1 MVDETLL
8 NLAFELTDE
17 AEGYLDNGDCS
28 EAILKFQQALD
39 LFQKAGLD
47 AIKFEKARQ
56 MILKRQKKA
65 IDLDQDKK
73 REKREKKEKNKI
85 TAQNGEV
92 SISSAI
98 KPGEDQNLVN
108 DGLELLEEAEDLLD
122 AGKYNEALQKFYS
135 ASEILKNA
143 GWSQEQLKNIQNIIK
158 TITEMLQQPGQFEQS
173 EQPESGLEPRQE
185 PRQEPTRP
193 KSLFV
198 PTFMKTNQGD
208 IVQPNHKHAQS
219 KDRAYIPSYL
229 KVQGEQPDFVPEQ
242 ERRHQPQR
250 DQKLQSQS
258 GYQPS
263 FLKSGQDDY
272 TPTEI
277 SNLQKSREKSKK
289 SYIPTFAKQEDAS
302 AEFDG
307 KSVKKAINLVQ
318 DGKPVDFNEISANL
332 AESEHKT
339 SSNSSISPTSPSSP
353 SSSITPNTP
362 MFVIV
367 EKRKSVEIKA
377 QNMIELFK
385 KKRDEQNS
393 NLESVFG
400 IIDKIH
406 DNEQNRNFNLA
417 LTQLNSGIEK
427 IKQISGWT
435 DQATVLYAW
444 LIVLKEKQRINFDPR
459 DENIIFDF
467 GKIRSDFNKI
477 MEDSLALSSSEVTIS
492 FNDLINQELT
502 SKQLYKSKIEN
513 DSEIQDIISQ
523 LLTEAKSLTDKENY
537 VEAIAKYNKTSLLFN
552 NLEWYQ
558 QIKQI
563 REIIE
568 ELAIIRKMNDQVL
581 TKIQGKSIEG
591 LEVKQIKSVVAK
603 DFKNRQERI
612 ESLEDQKGKQHSV
625 QDDAFS
631 MINKAEKLFHSQN
644 YDESIGLYKKAVNL
658 LLTVGWESQI
668 PIIHDRIS
676 EIRHERDKFIQQVQN
691 AYQDELDRKEE
702 TRKLQ
707 DQFQQLIQD
716 KIEKGPLDKSLDKEE
731 LQQGYEVHRQ
741 NLESIQKQ
749 ITLLLESAE
758 NYSNVHQFTQAYETI
773 AEAKTIMLEHNWK
786 DQLPFLEGF
795 SSRIKQ
801 TEEDYKKKLKIR
813 KDYEEKVMQK
823 QLEFENFL
831 KDQSLVIEKDRAEK
845 QTKLMEFQ
853 SKQKE
858 QHQLREDAFNLME
871 EAEKSMA
878 KNKFEEAVELYQRAN
893 QLFLELGWNIDIN
906 SQIQKVTRVKTNYM
920 RHIKVKEDMRKSQIE
935 NQRKIE
941 QKKVMKKAEVDNA
954 FSDVKSMLRAMK
966 DPKKTKEDIDKE
978 RKIKEI
984 SSKKEAE
991 VKAKAKKELNEF
1003 RKMIKDTK
1011 KK

>member
-17 AEGYLDNGDCS
+17 AEDYLDNENYS

-56 MILKRQKKA
+56 MILKRQRKA
-65 IDLDQDKK
+65 MDLDQDKK
-73 REKREKKEKNKI
+73 KKI
-85 TAQNGEV
+85 TPKEEIAEPMLRKQGIDE
-92 SISSAI
+92 
-98 KPGEDQNLVN
+98 NLVN
-108 DGLELLEEAEDLLD
+108 EGLELLEKAENVLD
-122 AGKYNEALQKFYS
+122 TGNYNESLQMFNSALG
-135 ASEILKNA
+135 ILKKA
-143 GWSQEQLKNIQNIIK
+143 GWTQEQLKNIQNIVN
-158 TITEMLQQPGQFEQS
+158 TISEML
-173 EQPESGLEPRQE
+173 EQPEQLEQPERGKSQGSA
-185 PRQEPTRP
+185 QP

-198 PTFMKTNQGD
+198 PTYMQTNQED
-208 IVQPNHKHAQS
+208 IIQSNHRQPTS
-219 KDRAYIPSYL
+219 KASQAYIPSYL
-229 KVQGEQPDFVPEQ
+229 KVQGEQPDYIPEQ
-242 ERRHQPQR
+242 ERRHQA
-250 DQKLQSQS
+250 SQP

-263 FLKSGQDDY
+263 FLKSGQEDY
-272 TPTEI
+272 TPSEI
-277 SNLQKSREKSKK
+277 SNMQKSRKKSDG

-302 AEFDG
+302 AEFDAR
-307 KSVKKAINLVQ
+307 SVKKAINLAQ
-318 DGKPVDFNEISANL
+318 EGKPVDFNEISANF
-332 AESEHKT
+332 AENKPAT
-339 SSNSSISPTSPSSP
+339 SPNIDQKISSIS
-353 SSSITPNTP
+353 PNTP

-367 EKRKSVEIKA
+367 EKRKSVAVKG
-377 QNMIELFK
+377 QNIINLFK
-385 KKRDEQNS
+385 KRQDEQNS
-393 NLESVFG
+393 NLESVFA
-400 IIDKIH
+400 IIDKIR
-406 DNEQNRNFNLA
+406 DNEQDRNFNLA

-427 IKQISGWT
+427 IKQIPGWT

-459 DENIIFDF
+459 DENVIFDF

-477 MEDSLALSSSEVTIS
+477 MKDSLALSSSEVTIS

-502 SKQLYKSKIEN
+502 SKQLYKSKLEN

-523 LLTEAKSLTDKENY
+523 LLTEAKSLTVKENY

-558 QIKQI
+558 EIKQI

-568 ELAIIRKMNDQVL
+568 ELAVIRKMNDQVL
-581 TKIQGKSIEG
+581 TKVQGKSIEG
-591 LEVKQIKSVVAK
+591 LEAKQIKSVVAK

-612 ESLEDQKGKQHSV
+612 QLLEDQKGKQHSV

-668 PIIHDRIS
+668 PTIHDRIS

-691 AYQDELDRKEE
+691 AYQDELNRKEE

-707 DQFQQLIQD
+707 DQFQLLIQD
-716 KIEKGPLDKSLDKEE
+716 KIEKGPSDKSLDKEE
-731 LQQGYEVHRQ
+731 LQQGYEIHRQ

-749 ITLLLESAE
+749 ITILLESAE

-801 TEEDYKKKLKIR
+801 NEEEFKKKQKIR
-813 KDYEEKVMQK
+813 KNYEEKVMQK
-823 QLEFENFL
+823 QIEFENFL
-831 KDQSLVIEKDRAEK
+831 KNQSLVIEKERAEK
-845 QTKLMEFQ
+845 QSKLMEFQ

-871 EAEKSMA
+871 EAEKSMV
-878 KNKFEEAVELYQRAN
+878 KNMFEEAVELYQRAN

-920 RHIKVKEDMRKSQIE
+920 RHIKVKEDMRKSKIE

-941 QKKVMKKAEVDNA
+941 QKKEMKKVEVDNA
-954 FSDVKSMLRAMK
+954 FQDIKSMLRDMK
-966 DPKKTKEDIDKE
+966 NPKKKEEDIEKE
-978 RKIKEI
+978 RKIQEI

-991 VKAKAKKELNEF
+991 AKAKAKKELSDF